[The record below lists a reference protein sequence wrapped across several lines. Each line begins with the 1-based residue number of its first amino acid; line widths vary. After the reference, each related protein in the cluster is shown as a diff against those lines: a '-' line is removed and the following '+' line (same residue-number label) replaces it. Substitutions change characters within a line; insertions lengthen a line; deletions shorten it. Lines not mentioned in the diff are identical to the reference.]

1 MAEEPEIDNS
11 ELSET
16 EGEGSNRT
24 FIIIAAILGGLFLVG
39 LCAVIV
45 FAGFILPGQ
54 RNSRATEQAA
64 ILATNTQRVLEATG
78 SAMPSNTPLPT
89 PTFPATLTSTASPTP
104 LVADTATLIPATNT
118 SPPPTETLPVTE
130 TPGGAAT
137 ATRLATGT
145 APTAAGAAGTGTPP
159 TPTKVASRTPSP
171 GPGTAG
177 AGVVTA
183 TPISLPATGFADQ
196 ANLPG
201 LIISAAAL
209 IVVVVLARQLRMR
222 MR

>member
-1 MAEEPEIDNS
+1 MAEDPEIDNS

-16 EGEGSNRT
+16 PEGEGSNRT

-45 FAGFILPGQ
+45 FAGFILPSQ
-54 RNSRATEQAA
+54 RNARGTAQAA
-64 ILATNTQRVLEATG
+64 VLATNTQMVLEATG
-78 SAMPSNTPLPT
+78 SAMPTNTPLPT
-89 PTFPATLTSTASPTP
+89 PTFPPTNTPAASPTP
-104 LVADTATLIPATNT
+104 LVADTATSAPATDT
-118 SPPPTETLPVTE
+118 PPPPTETLPPAE
-130 TPGGAAT
+130 TAAGTAAT
-137 ATRLATGT
+137 ATKLPSGT

-171 GPGTAG
+171 VPGT
-177 AGVVTA
+177 GVATA
-183 TPISLPATGFADQ
+183 TPIALPATGFADQ

-201 LIISAAAL
+201 LILSAIAL

-222 MR
+222 LR